1 MDFFDML
8 APATFILVC
17 GLFADNLTIRT
28 KIKDLTLRIKELEK
42 DAHDQD

>member
-8 APATFILVC
+8 APATFILVS

-28 KIKDLTLRIKELEK
+28 KIKDLTLRIKDLEK
-42 DAHDQD
+42 NARDED